1 MTREAIENARNEA
14 LKFVKRADNILFEM
28 DDPTKHRYSPYLS
41 PRSDVY
47 PKQSGAVRRQ
57 SMELTRALADLRRS

>member
-1 MTREAIENARNEA
+1 MTREAIEYARGEA

-28 DDPTKHRYSPYLS
+28 DNPTKYRYSPYLS
-41 PRSDVY
+41 PRPDAF
-47 PKQSGAVRRQ
+47 PKESGALRRQ